1 MESIERHI
9 RSWMASE
16 KDADVDNVISVLSS
30 GEGTLLDVV
39 KALGQYLTAEDDAL
53 RTKGR
58 LLSLIIE
65 GCPKDKLNRQAVH
78 VLATF
83 YCSKLED
90 PETITPALKGLSHL
104 VKVSA
109 LASSDVPDILNALFT
124 HVKMRVLVQST
135 RFFVFNIID
144 SLIKSHLADLKAMG
158 DQFVAGYA
166 SLASGEKDPRNLLAA
181 FFIARTVL
189 TEFDISKHV
198 DDYFDITFCYFPI
211 TFRPPPNDPYG
222 ISADDLKASLQL
234 CLSATPAFGLLGI
247 PLFLEKLTAGSPTTK
262 RDSLRAMSACLPVYG
277 PSAVREFGTKIWSAL
292 KLEIFQ
298 PVDPLIEQAAL
309 DTLQTFVRVLQDS
322 PALTDEAQLDGMDEL
337 VRTVC
342 NDCQDA
348 ISEPEKGQAKAGM
361 KILCSFLSIS
371 SNLASYAVT
380 QAAENLVKIFH
391 DPMEALN
398 RASVIILLTDL
409 LNSLAPPTSPTPG
422 NSVATDSGF
431 SPSSH
436 LLLAPSKDSVLGLL
450 TVGLKAPSTRLP
462 AVHGLSA
469 LIRLPSALTND
480 EIGYIVGEVGEFVI
494 KEPDEMEDVTTD
506 VLSLLSSIAA
516 FSPQHLATQ
525 ILPPLFLALPDHAP
539 PKEAHLQR
547 TAYWR
552 ALTILSTL
560 CAHPELFETFVIR
573 LTTKLNLLCSPLPMS
588 SATSPPTDV
597 DEMEP
602 SAAYA
607 HAILTAIANTL
618 STKVSKPHP
627 DLDIPKYI
635 NTLLPHLF
643 RLCLEAAVT
652 TEQRV
657 LADTRLLCVS
667 ARIIRLVLEAS
678 PTELQ
683 SKFLGAL
690 TDAYLNGQVRS
701 ITSGEFASPE
711 EFKPMDTGA
720 STRQRNTMI
729 LYAAAH
735 VPLRRN
741 VSIDVTTLSM
751 HLKDLVRWCSFDGS
765 TRPQREAVSQ
775 LLASLVNKHTDDVS
789 DFLAY
794 QNDGYWSNV
803 LNNRSIPASDRR
815 HALDIWVSIT
825 RALLIRSHPFAT
837 PLVDKLFILLDDD
850 DIDWDAAHALGKL
863 ATGDD
868 VLTKRNDA
876 VLKILYAQRYFN
888 SVLPRILEAASI
900 VTGSRRE
907 TAYLVALAAIIN
919 SVPKALYL
927 AHMPRLIPLLICGL
941 DLDDPAIR
949 VDIISTLSN
958 TIDSA
963 TEEMTPLS
971 TYASTLVLVMLKNS
985 SIADMPDPR
994 VRVAALKYL
1003 ALLPDAIRYDVL
1015 HPYKARVLKELGKV
1029 LDDPKRVV
1037 RKEAVV
1043 TRTKWYKYNG

>member
-53 RTKGR
+53 RTKGVQ

-222 ISADDLKASLQL
+222 ISADDLKASLQ
-234 CLSATPAFGLLGI
+234 
-247 PLFLEKLTAGSPTTK
+247 
-262 RDSLRAMSACLPVYG
+262 Y
-277 PSAVREFGTKIWSAL
+277 
-292 KLEIFQ
+292 IFQ
-298 PVDPLIEQAAL
+298 PVDPLTEQAAL

-657 LADTRLLCVS
+657 LADTRLLCIS

-690 TDAYLNGQVRS
+690 TDAYLNGQ
-701 ITSGEFASPE
+701 
-711 EFKPMDTGA
+711 TGA

-741 VSIDVTTLSM
+741 VYVTTLSM

-927 AHMPRLIPLLICGL
+927 AHMLKLIPLLIRGL

-1043 TRTKWYKYNG
+1043 TRYKYNG